1 MKYLSISVSLI
12 CLIFVAVCLAETS
25 DKTPATTSPNQKY
38 TYPIAPGI
46 WYPGDGAIPDK
57 PMRYYRVRCW
67 PGCHSGS
74 TLGKYPDK
82 TLNDKPVFPTST
94 VPGHPP
100 ITQKAK

>member
-1 MKYLSISVSLI
+1 MKYLFILVSLI
-12 CLIFVAVCLAETS
+12 CLIFVAVSLAGTPDNTAVDTS
-25 DKTPATTSPNQKY
+25 LKPKY

-74 TLGKYPDK
+74 TLGKYPKK

-100 ITQKAK
+100 ITHKVK

>member
-1 MKYLSISVSLI
+1 MKHLFILVSLI
-12 CLIFVAVCLAETS
+12 CLIFAAVCLAETS
-25 DKTPATTSPNQKY
+25 PKPKY

-57 PMRYYRVRCW
+57 PVRYYRVRCW

-74 TLGKYPDK
+74 TLGKYPNK
-82 TLNDKPVFPTST
+82 TLSDKPVFPTST

-100 ITQKAK
+100 IARKPK